1 MEKFKEKVNDLELIE
16 TTKYYTEVI
25 ESFKKIQ
32 GWAAN
37 ENLKNEE
44 KLAQY
49 EIEIFSLCERNPILS
64 KNKKER
70 RFSAVISFADGREW
84 PDIQNFTDNQIEY
97 YEQRL
102 NETNNL
108 FLKVRYSDFLFEYG
122 DKKTAKNKY
131 EISQYLLSCLVELI
145 SHYSKGYSYTS
156 VLARL
161 VEVSLLMGDR
171 EKLKKAA
178 ELM

>member
-1 MEKFKEKVNDLELIE
+1 MWEKPYFI
-16 TTKYYTEVI
+16 
-25 ESFKKIQ
+25 
-32 GWAAN
+32 
-37 ENLKNEE
+37 
-44 KLAQY
+44 
-49 EIEIFSLCERNPILS
+49 

-122 DKKTAKNKY
+122 DKKIAKINMRF
-131 EISQYLLSCLVELI
+131 
-145 SHYSKGYSYTS
+145 H
-156 VLARL
+156 
-161 VEVSLLMGDR
+161 SLY
-171 EKLKKAA
+171 
-178 ELM
+178 